1 MNRRDDSYPDYV
13 RECAGA
19 ADGLGRK
26 YGSGAALFGLLLGG
40 LVVGDLMSR
49 PEGINVNRAMDRAM
63 DRGNAVE
70 GGGGANNAVLASLDA
85 QKARSGPLLC
95 NL

>member
-1 MNRRDDSYPDYV
+1 MNRRDDSFPDYV

-49 PEGINVNRAMDRAM
+49 SEGINVNRAMN
-63 DRGNAVE
+63 RGNAVE
-70 GGGGANNAVLASLDA
+70 GGGEAKNAVLVSLDA
-85 QKARSGPLLC
+85 QKVRSGPVLC